1 MKFKTKPKDP
11 SVRFENKSLNYT
23 MEKLPS
29 HQGSPKTQKDV
40 DRILTMRISKDLDY
54 RFKVILLGDSKVGKS
69 SIVNRVVEE
78 GFNLKYNETTFFDTV
93 NKKLRVNNQYD
104 VLL

>member
-1 MKFKTKPKDP
+1 
-11 SVRFENKSLNYT
+11 
-23 MEKLPS
+23 
-29 HQGSPKTQKDV
+29 
-40 DRILTMRISKDLDY
+40 MRISKDLDY

-69 SIVNRVVEE
+69 SIVNRIVEE